1 MRHTDTIRLSQT
13 TAAAARH
20 AAASGSTR
28 LTGFHEIHA
37 DTVDAASLISGGSP
51 ASILS
56 SLRPGA
62 RTFGTYIAAKSRFRL
77 RSPRLFSRRSLRT
90 GGLSQSSWQKNT
102 RSRSFHYVFVTK
114 GFGSVFLQ
122 LSQSVA

>member
-62 RTFGTYIAAKSRFRL
+62 RTFGTYIAEIPFPPQVSKAFQPKK
-77 RSPRLFSRRSLRT
+77 PQNRRSFPILMAEKYPQWVFSLRIC
-90 GGLSQSSWQKNT
+90 
-102 RSRSFHYVFVTK
+102 H
-114 GFGSVFLQ
+114 
-122 LSQSVA
+122 